1 MGAGKSQAAIEYIN
15 NLSPGERVVYT
26 AIYNDE
32 AERIQKGCPRAKM
45 FFAEC
50 EDHSN
55 KTKWPLI
62 EQAIRYGRNV
72 ACTHQAL
79 PFFSPDTLAYIAAQN
94 YTLIIDESYD
104 VIRPVSGRDRKA
116 FQFLFDC
123 GCLDIDEETGQV
135 SFVKNFDTSVLVAF
149 SNNNMVNL
157 IPYGNIFY
165 SNKELVFWT
174 FPVNV
179 LNAFKRVVVMSYML
193 DAQPMHY
200 YLLCNKFQINKLGV
214 HKFED
219 GHYEFCRPDDS
230 DGFPFDPRDMIE
242 ILQRD
247 KINSIGERRTAL
259 SVSWCA
265 RTAKED
271 DKGGVDQLGR
281 NVWNVFKNIYR
292 CKPTDFV
299 WTCFSKYRDRFDRRG
314 IITRYVSFNQ
324 RASNKYSNA
333 HYLAYAVNVF
343 NQPNCYNYFK
353 ARGLEM
359 DMDRWALSVMIQ
371 WIWRSAIRNGEKI
384 YIYLPSKRMRDL
396 LEDWMDSLEDNSLEA
411 GGEEIAV

>member
-15 NLSPGERVVYT
+15 NLPPGERVVYT

-32 AERIQKGCPRAKM
+32 AERIQKGCPDAKM
-45 FFAEC
+45 YFPEH
-50 EDHSN
+50 EEHSG

-62 EQAIRYGRNV
+62 ERAIKRGENV

-79 PFFSPDTLAYIAAQN
+79 PFFSPETLDFVAYGN

-104 VIRPVSGRDRKA
+104 VLRPITAADRKA
-116 FQFLFDC
+116 FFFLLDHE
-123 GCLDIDEETGQV
+123 CLNVDEDTGLV
-135 SFVKNFDTSVLVAF
+135 MFRSDFEEKSSDVLK
-149 SNNNMVNL
+149 SNIATL
-157 IPYGNIFY
+157 ISHGNIY
-165 SNKELVFWT
+165 YVDGDLIFWT
-174 FPVNV
+174 FPVGV
-179 LNAFKRVVVMSYML
+179 LDAFSRIIVLSYML
-193 DAQPMHY
+193 DAQPMYY
-200 YLLCNKFQINKLGV
+200 YLLHNKFQINNFGV

-219 GHYEFCRPDDS
+219 GHYEFCSPEDA
-230 DGFPFDPRDMIE
+230 DGFPFNVRDKIE
-242 ILQRD
+242 ILQRE
-247 KINSIGERRTAL
+247 KLNSIGDGRTDL
-259 SVSWCA
+259 SVGWCT
-265 RTAKED
+265 RTVKID
-271 DKGGVDQLGR
+271 DKKGVAQLGR
-281 NVWNVFKNIYR
+281 NVWNVFKHIYK
-292 CKPTDFV
+292 CKPTDFA
-299 WTCFSKYRDRFDRRG
+299 WTCFSRYRSKFKKKG
-314 IITRYVSFNQ
+314 IITRYIPYNQ